1 MTPTLESRILRGPLT
16 NAAAGAW
23 SPKGRKA
30 LVKHLQPG
38 VVTYDEVKDEKTGEV
53 LQPKITYLLDL
64 EAIARMRPTAAGI
77 PVVGKSG
84 GFDHAKVENGK
95 KYDGVVLD
103 SIWDGES
110 GWEAFN
116 VDELNPETA
125 QACERGFQASCA
137 YIPTET
143 DGKPGLWHNV
153 PYDEKILNGRYT
165 HVAVV
170 PNPRYD
176 GATIELLNSVGG
188 VIMNKVLKG
197 VLSLVSRKDLREVV
211 NALEEEDKKAAS
223 EKEALEKKNADE
235 KASKKAALLQ
245 AYNAADAAAKTP
257 EEKAQLKEK
266 FEKDNAMIESGGGEG
281 QDPAAAAPA
290 ASPAQPKADL
300 PAAPLG
306 GGDVL
311 PEPGVP
317 GEQIKDP
324 AGAAANAAETPE
336 QAQER
341 EKKALE
347 AKNAADAEAAAK
359 KKEAD
364 EKAEKERA
372 NALELKNKAE
382 AEAKINAERDRR
394 FQELRNAAAERGG
407 NVGETFV
414 SVSTAQDRENLGRDR
429 YGSKPQQ

>member
-1 MTPTLESRILRGPLT
+1 MSATLESRILRGPLT

-53 LQPKITYLLDL
+53 LRPKITYLLDL
-64 EAIARMRPTAAGI
+64 EAIARMRPTASGI

-84 GFDHAKVENGK
+84 GFDHAKVEKGK

-110 GWEAFN
+110 GWEVFN

-165 HVAVV
+165 HVAVL

-211 NALEEEDKKAAS
+211 NALEEEDKKADA
-223 EKEALEKKNADE
+223 EKAAAEKKNSDA
-235 KASKKAALLQ
+235 KAAKKLEAEN
-245 AYNAADAAAKTP
+245 AYNAAMKNAKTP
-257 EEKAQLKEK
+257 EEQAKAKEA
-266 FEKDNAMIESGGGEG
+266 FEKMNAEIEAGGGEM
-281 QDPAAAAPA
+281 QDPAAATPA
-290 ASPAQPKADL
+290 ATTAQPKADL
-300 PAAPLG
+300 PAQPLG

-317 GEQIKDP
+317 GEQIKLP

-347 AKNAADAEAAAK
+347 AKNAADAEAK
-359 KKEAD
+359 KADEDKKVKEAE
-364 EKAEKERA
+364 EKK

-382 AEAKINAERDRR
+382 AEAKVNAERDRR
-394 FQELRNAAAERGG
+394 FQELRNAAEERGG
-407 NVGETFV
+407 HSGTTFV

-429 YGSKPQQ
+429 YGSKPQ